1 MTTKRFEN
9 SFATKGGVLQRSR
22 NQRSEKSARVFFR
35 KKALLHRR
43 HLKNYMLILTYLW
56 TIVESKRCL
65 TMCKD
70 IRENAQER
78 PEGDREKP
86 VDKKEEK
93 KEWKDIINLPDDLD
107 LELH

>member
-1 MTTKRFEN
+1 
-9 SFATKGGVLQRSR
+9 
-22 NQRSEKSARVFFR
+22 
-35 KKALLHRR
+35 
-43 HLKNYMLILTYLW
+43 
-56 TIVESKRCL
+56 
-65 TMCKD
+65 MCKD